1 MAAGPTKSLEW
12 DLQDRCKMSSIGT
25 QWRQWPFCLERRQ
38 HDITWHSTDICYI
51 SSDMDM
57 TLAQCADRTN
67 FCLKLTVIK
76 FLIRIR
82 ARPEEFWRY
91 HKVWLLDEPSPQ
103 SSVSQRQ
110 EGADH
115 WQILLLIDWL
125 LHGLKYK
132 RLWMLW
138 LHHKICDIV
147 KINVFISTRT
157 KRHKLQRPEMTLYSK
172 CTTYPIPSQLFS
184 GS

>member
-1 MAAGPTKSLEW
+1 MAFLSWETP
-12 DLQDRCKMSSIGT
+12 
-25 QWRQWPFCLERRQ
+25 
-38 HDITWHSTDICYI
+38 TWHNLTFYRYLLHFVWHGHDTGTVCR
-51 SSDMDM
+51 
-57 TLAQCADRTN
+57 QN

>member
-1 MAAGPTKSLEW
+1 MAFLSWETP
-12 DLQDRCKMSSIGT
+12 
-25 QWRQWPFCLERRQ
+25 
-38 HDITWHSTDICYI
+38 TWHNLTFYRYLLHFVWHGHDTGTVCR
-51 SSDMDM
+51 
-57 TLAQCADRTN
+57 QN

-147 KINVFISTRT
+147 KISVFIY
-157 KRHKLQRPEMTLYSK
+157 LYQ
-172 CTTYPIPSQLFS
+172 SQINDIIFNSAIYSESSLFPM
-184 GS
+184 